1 MNVGLSAM
9 GNIEA
14 PAAQKDRK
22 ASQAAAEG
30 ALDEEIFS
38 RLLSLQ
44 QDKKQ
49 RVSGVVCAATPSDTE
64 SKWAQLAS
72 QYLFVC
78 IND

>member
-1 MNVGLSAM
+1 MWGWAQWEILK
-9 GNIEA
+9 
-14 PAAQKDRK
+14 PQAAQKDRK
-22 ASQAAAEG
+22 ALQAAAEG
-30 ALDEEIFS
+30 ALDEEFFS
-38 RLLSLQ
+38 RWLSLQ

-64 SKWAQLAS
+64 SKLAQLAS